1 MIEIESL
8 TIELDELDL
17 SEKQRLHLAQLID
30 TSIHHTILDAIF
42 SELSDQDKIE
52 LFKYLTSQD
61 NDRIWQLLNSKVDN
75 VEEKIKSV
83 ADELK
88 KQLKEDITEASD
100 LQKQTVKGTKEK
112 KA

>member
-1 MIEIESL
+1 MKKFYTHLIEIESL
-8 TIELDELDL
+8 TVELDELDL

-52 LFKYLTSQD
+52 LFKHLISGD

-75 VEEKIKSV
+75 VEEKIKNV

-88 KQLKEDITEASD
+88 IQLREDI
-100 LQKQTVKGTKEK
+100 KQAKEK
-112 KA
+112 KI